1 MRYNILK
8 RCSKPGKPPG
18 FLISTKGF
26 FERGELMF
34 TRRAFFAVMFLAIL
48 AWWLAIPP
56 PVSAWE
62 RPPQWH
68 TLRTLAGDTQIYGY
82 TKDTSFGEIV
92 VECDPDTGE
101 LTGHA
106 YLNAYVGDEERLVG
120 IEEETYVDWENP
132 RTLNFLEC
140 QILAP
145 NIPSSVDYDWE
156 YHWEHLDE
164 PMHYKPGPPIW
175 PGNPSWALLAP
186 DVPNNML
193 VVVKATNPN
202 PYPVEATISGSVI
215 TYPSIYGNQ
224 FINDNAK
231 IELAS
236 GETKY
241 LKLPQAEMFLA
252 EWPVPID
259 GILAYS
265 TAGWDTTEY
274 QILADDYPPSWVID
288 GSTTID
294 VPPYGRPNWNYEVM
308 TYHPVYGHPPEEIP
322 TPFNLGVKRYEP
334 NWTRNFATL
343 SMSQT
348 SGAWDTW
355 EAWYTPITGPAV
367 TTKNNS
373 NYRDFNMY
381 YTYRGDTQIYVPRGG
396 YIESRIVKDYWWPYN
411 DGWNNILPFLKTDE
425 FPVWGENYS
434 FVPDTVTPPYV
445 PPRDDGCGGTIPGYQ
460 PPDEIM
466 NYGQL
471 VSTPQTQFIIRR
483 TWSSAPR
490 IKNQVQINACTVD
503 VVDRIDSDF
512 SCNPVSTTKSHY
524 TWDGSSFI
532 RTVSTT
538 PYAGETAGYGKVTMT
553 FTNMIQ
559 GQNPSPLTT
568 TFGVGGYSC
577 DGYYFEQQPQTIHL
591 PQTAQFDALL
601 TDEVGVSLPKRV
613 VTPPPVTDDC
623 GNTYQPPDEYYDLL
637 DGDITINIS
646 MPANQ
651 NTMILA
657 DQYTVEMPFESGI
670 NINNLT
676 SVLSRVSTPDDVIF
690 TANFG
695 VEYQGGGPAMIWYSY
710 RHWRGYGENPWGDY
724 YYDIMGFQSG
734 GEKSASSYY
743 SGSNPYTGHLSAS
756 PGQSVFAEW
765 YPAYLDSYRR
775 QTYYFRVLMDG
786 TVYPYTYNP
795 DY

>member
-1 MRYNILK
+1 MPVKTEYDNLMQRRFFSLVPIAFIIAV
-8 RCSKPGKPPG
+8 
-18 FLISTKGF
+18 FLLVLT
-26 FERGELMF
+26 
-34 TRRAFFAVMFLAIL
+34 T
-48 AWWLAIPP
+48 PP
-56 PVSAWE
+56 PANAATKT
-62 RPPQWH
+62 WH
-68 TLRTLAGDTQIYGY
+68 TLVTGLSGETEITTQIYGY
-82 TKDTSFGEIV
+82 TKDTPFGEIV
-92 VECDPDTGE
+92 VECDEETGE
-101 LTGHA
+101 ETGFA
-106 YLNAYVGDEERLVG
+106 FLNARIGEKEIV
-120 IEEETYVDWENP
+120 IEDREETYLDWENP

-145 NIPSSVDYDWE
+145 NIPSKVDWDFE

-175 PGNPSWALLAP
+175 PGDPSWALLAP

-202 PYPVEATISGSVI
+202 PYPVEATISGSVM

-224 FINDNAK
+224 LINDNAK
-231 IELAS
+231 IEFAA

-252 EWPVPID
+252 QWPVEID
-259 GILAYS
+259 GVGSYS
-265 TAGWDTTEY
+265 SANWNTSSY
-274 QILADDYPPSWVID
+274 QILAEDYPPDWVIN

-294 VPPYGRPNWNYEVM
+294 VPPYGLFYGLSRYEVM
-308 TYHPVYGHPPEEIP
+308 VYRPEYGLHPPEEIP
-322 TPFNLGVKRYEP
+322 TPFNLGVKRYEEK
-334 NWTRNFATL
+334 WTRNYATA
-343 SMSQT
+343 SMSQH
-348 SGAWDTW
+348 SGFYDIW
-355 EAWYTPITGPAV
+355 EAYYTPVTGPAV
-367 TTKNNS
+367 MTINS
-373 NYRDFNMY
+373 STYRDLNMY
-381 YTYRGDTQIYVPRGG
+381 YLYRGDTQMYVPRGG
-396 YIESRIVKDYWWPYN
+396 YIDTQIQKDYWWPYSG
-411 DGWNNILPFLKTDE
+411 GWNNILPILKTDE
-425 FPVWGENYS
+425 SPVWGENYS

-460 PPDEIM
+460 PPDEVM

-483 TWSSAPR
+483 TWTSGPR
-490 IKNQVQINACTVD
+490 IKNQIQINACTVE
-503 VVDRIDSDF
+503 VVDYISRDY

-524 TWDGSSFI
+524 TWNGTGFTQI
-532 RTVSTT
+532 QTTT
-538 PYAGETAGYGKVTMT
+538 PYAGETAGTGKVIMT

-559 GQNPSPLTT
+559 GQNPSTLTIN
-568 TFGVGGYSC
+568 FGRGGQSC
-577 DGYYFEQQPQTIHL
+577 DGYWFTPEPQTIHL

-601 TDEVGVSLPKRV
+601 TDEVGVRLPKRV
-613 VTPPPVTDDC
+613 VTPPPETDDC
-623 GNTYQPPDEYYDLL
+623 GNQYQPPDEYYDLL
-637 DGDITINIS
+637 EGDMTISMS

-670 NINNLT
+670 NINKLA

-690 TANFG
+690 TTDFG
-695 VEYQGGGPAMIWYSY
+695 VEYRGAGPAQIWYSY
-710 RHWRGYGENPWGDY
+710 RHWRGYGEKPWGDY
-724 YYDIMGFQSG
+724 FYDRMGFQSG

-743 SGSNPYTGHLSAS
+743 SGSNPHMGLLSAS

-775 QTYYFRVLMDG
+775 QTYYFRILTSSG
-786 TVYPYTYNP
+786 FVYPYTYNP